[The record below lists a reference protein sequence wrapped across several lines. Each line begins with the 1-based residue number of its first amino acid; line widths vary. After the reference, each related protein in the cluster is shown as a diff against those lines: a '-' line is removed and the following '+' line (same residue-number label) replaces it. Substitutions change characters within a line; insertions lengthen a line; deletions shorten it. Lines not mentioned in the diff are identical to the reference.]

1 MKSYEQRGT
10 ALTLQALATDI
21 SLWAE
26 VKGFWKVPAFMEN
39 LPDEEGT
46 AALWSAYYRL
56 KKAEKIALMHSEA
69 SELLESLRKPEVSAD
84 IPCDIE
90 GMPFTN
96 EEEELADLIIRAL
109 DYAGHYSLRIGE
121 AISAKMAKNEGRPYM
136 HGKAF

>member
-1 MKSYEQRGT
+1 MKSYEQPQT
-10 ALTLQALATDI
+10 AVVIQSLAGDI
-21 SLWAE
+21 SHWAE
-26 VKGFWKVPAFMEN
+26 VKGFWKVPGFMEN

-69 SELLESLRKPEVSAD
+69 SELLESLRKPEVAAELRAD
-84 IPCDIE
+84 SE

-109 DYAGHYSLRIGE
+109 DYAGHYNLRIGE
-121 AISAKMAKNEGRPYM
+121 AIQAKMAKNEGRPYM
-136 HGKAF
+136 HGKTF

>member
-1 MKSYEQRGT
+1 MRSYADG
-10 ALTLQALATDI
+10 LAVEVLDKLAKDI

-26 VKGFWKVPAFMEN
+26 VKGFWKVPDFMKN

-56 KKAEKIALMHSEA
+56 KKSEKVALMHSEL
-69 SELLESLRKPEVSAD
+69 SELLEGLRDNKAGIL
-84 IPCDIE
+84 IPGTE
-90 GMPFTN
+90 KTLTN

-109 DYAGHYSLRIGE
+109 DYAGHYNLCIGE
-121 AISAKMAKNEGRPYM
+121 AIRAKMLKNEDRPYM